1 MSPGASGIFKSL
13 QLKEQAMSVSGI
25 NNNYLLYTQYLS
37 TLNQSGNGG
46 AGSSGQVS
54 GSQSNSGGVIR

>member
-25 NNNYLLYTQYLS
+25 NNNYLLTRNIFPRS
-37 TLNQSGNGG
+37 TSQVMVVRVRAARSRAVNQI
-46 AGSSGQVS
+46 QE
-54 GSQSNSGGVIR
+54 GVIR